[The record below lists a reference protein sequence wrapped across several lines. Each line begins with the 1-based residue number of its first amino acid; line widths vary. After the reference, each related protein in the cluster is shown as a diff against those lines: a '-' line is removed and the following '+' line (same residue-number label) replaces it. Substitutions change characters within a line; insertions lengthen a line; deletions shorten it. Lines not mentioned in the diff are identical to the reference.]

1 MFANY
6 IPTVYDVCMDL
17 ISKKISLLMDG
28 LEEEIERC
36 KKSLSDDLWK
46 VAESLMEMRE
56 KRMKN
61 Q

>member
-6 IPTVYDVCMDL
+6 IPAVYDVCMDP

-46 VAESLMEMRE
+46 VAESLMELRE
-56 KRMKN
+56 KRIQN

>member
-6 IPTVYDVCMDL
+6 IPAVYDVCMDL

-46 VAESLMEMRE
+46 VAESLMELRE
-56 KRMKN
+56 KGIQN